1 MPVVQKFSYRQADGT
16 IIPHDS
22 DRIYYNFANW
32 LNGLPEE
39 DQIEY
44 KKADIRQKLLRQE
57 VIDQGNLT
65 IAPGGTRYVWKDEH
79 ACDSGKP
86 TDPVWFDY
94 WRRYMSE
101 TKQEIIVIYENV

>member
-22 DRIYYNFANW
+22 DRVYYIFADW
-32 LNGLPEE
+32 LNSLSEE
-39 DQIEY
+39 EQIEY

-65 IAPGGTRYVWKDEH
+65 IASGGTGYVWKDEH
-79 ACDSGKP
+79 AYDLGKP
-86 TDPVWFDY
+86 TDPVWFKY
-94 WRRYMSE
+94 WYRYMSE
-101 TKQEIIVIYENV
+101 TKQEIIVTNEEI